1 MKNRL
6 PSLTY
11 IAAVAAVAV
20 AAIAALGFQGAQSKF
35 GVIDIDKV
43 VFESQLGTQ
52 NAGKLDNAVKAR
64 QSLLDFIETNRVATV
79 EQLQKLRTL
88 ALKPEPTPADK
99 TELDKV
105 KGEIT
110 QSTKEF
116 DVLNQKAS
124 PSETERMSLQEY
136 NTRRQNTTAMMQE
149 WSGSFQ
155 EELYT
160 MREKMVDDSIK
171 AAELVIK
178 EVAKQ
183 QGYDVVFS
191 SKSALYAA
199 NDITEAVIKALDA
212 KS

>member
-43 VFESQLGTQ
+43 VFDSQLGKK

-88 ALKPEPTPADK
+88 ALKPEPTPTDK
-99 TELDKV
+99 TDLDKV

-171 AAELVIK
+171 AAEVVIK

>member
-1 MKNRL
+1 MKNRF
-6 PSLTY
+6 PTLTY
-11 IAAVAAVAV
+11 LVVAVAVVAAVLAAV
-20 AAIAALGFQGAQSKF
+20 GFQTPQSKF

-43 VFESQLGTQ
+43 VFDSQLGKK

-64 QSLLDFIETNRVATV
+64 QALLDFIESNRVATV
-79 EQLQKLRTL
+79 EQLQKLRAL
-88 ALKPEPTPADK
+88 ALKAEPTAADK

-124 PSETERMSLQEY
+124 PSDTERMSLQEY

-160 MREKMVDDSIK
+160 MREQMVNDSIK
-171 AAELVIK
+171 AAEVVIK
-178 EVAKQ
+178 EVCKQ

-199 NDITEAVIKALDA
+199 NDLTEAVIKALDA